1 MELLPLRTDFDVRWR
16 GYDHDQVQHYVHAV
30 EGELEVL
37 TADRDAAL
45 ARAESLAR
53 QLEAARAENAGL
65 RARVDRISRTPIDP
79 GALTERLRRMVE
91 LAHAEAE
98 EITTRARIAAE
109 QDWANAHRAADRL
122 RGRAEHLVAELD
134 RRRADAEAEHRE
146 LMDRAHAQ
154 VETMTRQAER
164 RRREL
169 DDQAAQI
176 RGQIEADFEQAMTQ
190 RRAEAMRALADQQ
203 RSAKARA
210 DQIVQEAT
218 EHAHRIVADAE
229 QRVDLLRRQR
239 EHIAEELRAA
249 QALLADMEPLLQP
262 LPEEAVVKMEVI
274 HHDHGRSGVSAA
286 DLVPVAGAA
295 R

>member
-1 MELLPLRTDFDVRWR
+1 MELLPLRTDFDTRWR
-16 GYDHDQVQHYVHAV
+16 GYDHEQVQHYVREV
-30 EGELEVL
+30 EGELAAL

-53 QLEAARAENAGL
+53 QLEAARTENAGL
-65 RARVDRISRTPIDP
+65 RARVDRICRTPIDP

-109 QDWANAHRAADRL
+109 QDWASAHWAADRL

-134 RRRADAEAEHRE
+134 RRRADAETEHRE
-146 LMDRAHAQ
+146 LMNRAHAE

-176 RGQIEADFEQAMTQ
+176 RRQVESDFEQAMAQ

-203 RSAKARA
+203 RSAQALA
-210 DQIVQEAT
+210 DQIVHEAT
-218 EHAHRIVADAE
+218 EHARRVVADAE
-229 QRVDLLRRQR
+229 QHVELLRRHRQR
-239 EHIAEELRAA
+239 IAEEIRAA
-249 QALLADMEPLLQP
+249 QALLAEIEPLLQP
-262 LPEEAVVKMEVI
+262 LPEEAIVTMDVI
-274 HHDHGRSGVSAA
+274 HHDQRNLASRATA
-286 DLVPVAGAA
+286 PAAGAA